1 MKAIFEETSVIAPT
15 MTLSGDGT
23 TLIPY
28 TDLPLTI
35 GGELNK
41 LAFNV
46 SMGRNWAGVNY
57 RSDITTGYMIGEEA
71 AMCFLR
77 DQVNTLS
84 ESFTGFSFTKFD
96 GTPVS
101 IAPGTGPY
109 TGLNILTP
117 GS

>member
-1 MKAIFEETSVIAPT
+1 
-15 MTLSGDGT
+15 
-23 TLIPY
+23 
-28 TDLPLTI
+28 
-35 GGELNK
+35 
-41 LAFNV
+41 
-46 SMGRNWAGVNY
+46 
-57 RSDITTGYMIGEEA
+57 MIGEEA